1 MMANHVASK
10 VFTSRAKVE
19 KNRSQ
24 KLVLLRKALWY
35 RKQSG
40 DLDAKISS
48 RSDRWNRGLHDNYLA
63 DIELDRA
70 TSVNDP
76 RLKTKILLKAI
87 LLKENCLKLCGA
99 DKYVLIWPDGP
110 SPYYGFLG
118 RYQLQCG
125 EMYTQLFDVRREQT
139 DLKRADEKFRLAA
152 DSFQKVGQRTRAAEY
167 VFLYAVRP

>member
-10 VFTSRAKVE
+10 VFTSRARVE
-19 KNRSQ
+19 KNHSQ
-24 KLVLLRKALWY
+24 KLAILRKALWY

-110 SPYYGFLG
+110 SPYYGYLG
-118 RYQLQCG
+118 RYELPCAG
-125 EMYTQLFDVRREQT
+125 MHTQLFDVRREHKE
-139 DLKRADEKFRLAA
+139 LKK
-152 DSFQKVGQRTRAAEY
+152 
-167 VFLYAVRP
+167 